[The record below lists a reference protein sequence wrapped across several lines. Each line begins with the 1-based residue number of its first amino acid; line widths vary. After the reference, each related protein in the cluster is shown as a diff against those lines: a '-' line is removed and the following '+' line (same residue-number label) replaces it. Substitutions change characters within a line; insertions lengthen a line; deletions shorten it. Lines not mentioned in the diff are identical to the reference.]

1 MKILIVEDDADARTI
16 MQTFLKA
23 KGHEIVTASDGL
35 EALQQFERAKPDLV
49 LLDVMMPK
57 MDGWEVLESIRAQ
70 SPIPIVMV
78 TAKDATDEIVKGF
91 SSGVDDYIVK
101 PFKLREVEAR
111 IDAVM
116 RRYRPSAVRKLGDL
130 RIDDLSKTVFLQDRR
145 IELSPKEFALLQLL
159 AGQAGKVFSDTEI
172 LRHIWPEGGLASA
185 NDVKRYVHM
194 LRAKIE
200 EDPHRPKRILTVRG
214 FGYRLVG

>member
-16 MQTFLKA
+16 LHTFLRA

-35 EALQQFERAKPDLV
+35 EALQEFEREKPDLM

-57 MDGWEVLESIRAQ
+57 LDGWDVLAGIRAQ
-70 SPIPIVMV
+70 SDVPVLMV
-78 TAKDATDEIVKGF
+78 TAKDATEEVVRGF

-111 IDAVM
+111 IEAVM
-116 RRYRPSAVRKLGDL
+116 RRYHPRSSHKLGGL
-130 RIDDLSKTVFLQDRR
+130 QIDDRSKAVHLKGKK
-145 IELSPKEFALLQLL
+145 IALSPKEFALLQLL
-159 AGQAGKVFSDTEI
+159 ASHPGRVFSDREI
-172 LRHIWPEGGLASA
+172 LRYVWPEGSLASA

-194 LRAKIE
+194 LRVKLE
-200 EDPHRPKRILTVRG
+200 EDVKKPKRILTVRG
-214 FGYRLVG
+214 FGYRLVS